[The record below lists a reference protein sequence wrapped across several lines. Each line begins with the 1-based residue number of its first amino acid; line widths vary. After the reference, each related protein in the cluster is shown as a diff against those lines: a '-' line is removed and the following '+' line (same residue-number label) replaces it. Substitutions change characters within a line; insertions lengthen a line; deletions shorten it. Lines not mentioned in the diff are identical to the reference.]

1 MGEGE
6 ERKAKKQKAQ
16 ENKRKALVQ
25 LWGISMYI
33 TQLMKQTGVL
43 SAACVRV
50 GRHSSSTCS
59 LSIPFFYL
67 FSLYIINIR
76 NLFAAYWLH
85 PFCSSCTLDFL
96 SLFFFL
102 PMCYPSHIPIFLFP
116 FCPTHTHQK
125 IKKSINVPWLVFNVL
140 GLTPISPS
148 TSHCKSFS

>member
-33 TQLMKQTGVL
+33 TQLMKQTGLL

-59 LSIPFFYL
+59 LSIPFFI
-67 FSLYIINIR
+67 FSL
-76 NLFAAYWLH
+76 
-85 PFCSSCTLDFL
+85 STLLIYVTFL
-96 SLFFFL
+96 Q
-102 PMCYPSHIPIFLFP
+102 PIDCIL
-116 FCPTHTHQK
+116 
-125 IKKSINVPWLVFNVL
+125 SVVRAL
-140 GLTPISPS
+140 
-148 TSHCKSFS
+148 